1 MHDGRFKTLDDVVD
15 FYNKK
20 IQPHDELDPAFRV
33 SDTEKTPWAATNVKQ
48 RETVQLDLSKQER
61 EALVA
66 FMETLTD
73 HKLIQDK
80 RFSDPFKR

>member
-1 MHDGRFKTLDDVVD
+1 ME
-15 FYNKK
+15 FYNNK
-20 IQPHDELDPAFRV
+20 IQPHDELDETLRL
-33 SDTEKTPWAATNVKQ
+33 SDTAKTPWKTTKVEQ

>member
-1 MHDGRFKTLDDVVD
+1 MSWTQLSGFLTQRRHLGL
-15 FYNKK
+15 
-20 IQPHDELDPAFRV
+20 
-33 SDTEKTPWAATNVKQ
+33 STNVEQ
-48 RETVQLDLSKQER
+48 REMVQLDLSKEER